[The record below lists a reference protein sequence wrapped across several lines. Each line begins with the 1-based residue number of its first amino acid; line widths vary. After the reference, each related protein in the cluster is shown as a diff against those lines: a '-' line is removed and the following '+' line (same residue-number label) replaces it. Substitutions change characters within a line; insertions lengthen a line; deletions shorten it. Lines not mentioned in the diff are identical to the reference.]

1 MEELIRERFRFGV
14 LTVSDSTSRGERE
27 DLSGPL
33 IIELL
38 TEAGYTSS
46 GYSVVPDEVAR
57 ISQVLT
63 DWSLEGTIDM
73 IITTGGTG
81 FSPRDVTPEATKYGC
96 DRDVPGIPEMLRSR
110 SAEKVSAAWL
120 SRGVAGI
127 CEKTLII
134 NLPGSSKAVRECI
147 GFLLP
152 ILDHAL
158 EVLSGN
164 VTRCGT

>member
-1 MEELIRERFRFGV
+1 
-14 LTVSDSTSRGERE
+14 VSTDGRTDQG
-27 DLSGPL
+27 SGPL

-38 TEAGYTSS
+38 EEAGYTGSS
-46 GYSVVPDEVAR
+46 YSVVPDEVVR

-63 DWSLEGTIDM
+63 DWSTEGTIDL

-81 FSPRDVTPEATKYGC
+81 FSPRDVTPEATKSVCG
-96 DRDVPGIPEMLRSR
+96 RDVPGIPEMLRSR
-110 SAEKVSAAWL
+110 SAEQVPGAWL
-120 SRGVAGI
+120 SRGAAGI

-134 NLPGSSKAVRECI
+134 NLPGSAKAVRECV

>member
-1 MEELIRERFRFGV
+1 MEEMIRERLRFGV

-38 TEAGYTSS
+38 EKAGYTGS
-46 GYSVVPDEVAR
+46 GYSVVPDEAFL
-57 ISQVLT
+57 ISRTLT
-63 DWSLEGTIDM
+63 DWSEEGTIDL
-73 IITTGGTG
+73 ILTTGGTG
-81 FSPRDVTPEATKYGC
+81 FSPRDVTPEAPKSVC

-110 SAEKVSAAWL
+110 SAEEVPAAWL
-120 SRGVAGI
+120 SRGSAGI
-127 CEKTLII
+127 CKKTLII